1 MLSCLSVRIGPVA
14 CLRHWRSSRY
24 LRISPLHLEFRQPLP
39 TSRSAVCQAIP
50 RLSRGISQSTCGP
63 AYAPFKPSDSAQRS
77 GPSYYRGCW
86 HEVSRPFLW
95 VWSLCSCTLTA
106 VYTPRGFI
114 LHAALLRHAFAHC
127 GRFVT
132 AASRRSPGSVSVPMR
147 RVMLSHPLPVKGLVS
162 RYLTNNL
169 IGRFPIPRQQAFAH
183 QIMRSDGVIRYYH
196 GFPRAIPDLGA
207 R

>member
-1 MLSCLSVRIGPVA
+1 M
-14 CLRHWRSSRY
+14 
-24 LRISPLHLEFRQPLP
+24 FRQPLP
-39 TSRSAVCQAIP
+39 ASRHAVRQAVP
-50 RLSRGISQSTCGP
+50 RLSRGISQDACVP
-63 AYAPFKPSDSAQRS
+63 AYVRFKPSNSAQRS

-95 VWSLCSCTLTA
+95 VCSLCCYTLTA
-106 VYTPRGFI
+106 VYTPKSFI

-147 RVMLSHPLPVKGLVS
+147 RVMLSHPLPVDGLVS

-169 IGRFPIPRQQAFAH
+169 IGRSPLPWRPKSLIPAFH
-183 QIMRSDGVIRYYH
+183 GRDHIGYYS
-196 GFPRAIPDLGA
+196 GCPRALPVLGVRGNVFLA
-207 R
+207 LSPLYTLPKEL

>member
-1 MLSCLSVRIGPVA
+1 MVLTGPPTHPLS
-14 CLRHWRSSRY
+14 
-24 LRISPLHLEFRQPLP
+24 
-39 TSRSAVCQAIP
+39 
-50 RLSRGISQSTCGP
+50 
-63 AYAPFKPSDSAQRS
+63 PSKSAQRL

-106 VYTPRGFI
+106 VYTPKGFI

-127 GRFVT
+127 GIFVT

-147 RVMLSHPLPVKGLVS
+147 RVMLSHPLPVFGLVS

-169 IGRFPIPRQQAFAH
+169 IGRSPIPRRQAFAH
-183 QIMRSDGVIRYYH
+183 NSFRCHGIIEYYS
-196 GFPRAIPDLGA
+196 GFPRAVLDLGA

>member
-1 MLSCLSVRIGPVA
+1 MLSCLSVRIDPAV
-14 CLRHWRSSRY
+14 CLRLWRSSRY
-24 LRISPLHLEFRQPLP
+24 LRISPLHLEFRRPLP
-39 TSRSAVCQAIP
+39 TSRPAVCQAVP
-50 RLSRGISQSTCGP
+50 RLSRGISQNTCGS
-63 AYAPFKPSDSAQRS
+63 AYAPFKPNDSAQRS

-95 VWSLCSCTLTA
+95 VWSLCSYTLTA

-147 RVMLSHPLPVKGLVS
+147 RVVLSHPLAVKGLVS

-169 IGRFPIPRQQAFAH
+169 IARFPISGWQAFAH
-183 QIMRSDGVIRYYH
+183 LIMRSDGIIRYYP
-196 GFPRAIPDLGA
+196 GFPRAIPDPEA